1 MSESNNNKSQRKSVN
16 PLTRSRPGGTTLSPA
31 GGEGG
36 ARGQAARDDLSA
48 REAITFYNPMEEREA
63 DKAPLQMT
71 LIRRI
76 FHYTKPY
83 AAKRNWLF
91 ALTFIRGL
99 QLPALAWLIGR
110 TITGPIAHRDV
121 AGIFWY
127 AAGYFA
133 LALVTI
139 VNFHFRQRFALE
151 LGEAVVHD
159 MRTDLFR
166 KLMTMPMSFFNQT
179 KFGRI
184 ISRMTSDIDSVRA
197 GAQDV
202 AFVLVVQGLQMAAS
216 AALMAWYDWKLFS
229 LMVIMAPFI
238 WIVNENYRREM
249 SRRLR
254 KVQESWSR
262 VASTLAESVSGIRVT
277 QAFVRHEVNAG
288 FFRKLIDVHG
298 ENNVGVAQASAV
310 FVPLL
315 QLKSQLFLG
324 AMALL
329 GGYGVLHWHGWLHME
344 VGDLVMFLFLANLF
358 FDPVQAIGNQMNQAF
373 MAMAGA
379 ERLFR
384 MLDQKPEWVDAP
396 DAKPL
401 WAMNRGRDASSQS
414 VCATPSSRE
423 VVGDEESPTPS
434 ATGAWQLLGRVEFQ
448 AVHFEYQPGRPV
460 LTDISFTA
468 EPGQNVALVGHTG
481 SGKTTLV
488 GLLQKFYLPAAGR
501 VLVDGT
507 DLSAVT
513 SDSLRSQMGSVQQNN
528 FLFTG
533 TVLDNIRFA
542 RPEATEPAV
551 RATLEALDCADL
563 LDALPHGLHTRV
575 AERGTSLSFGQRQ
588 LVCFARAMLVNP
600 RIVVLDEA
608 TSAIDTI
615 TEARLQR
622 ALEILLRR
630 RTAFIVAHRLSTI
643 RRADLVLVLDQ
654 GQIVER
660 GTHESLLRQGGVY
673 ARLHKEFVSSSDS
686 HH

>member
-1 MSESNNNKSQRKSVN
+1 MSLATKSKE
-16 PLTRSRPGGTTLSPA
+16 PKGTHEDGEALSKL
-31 GGEGG
+31 
-36 ARGQAARDDLSA
+36 QKVDSA
-48 REAITFYNPMEEREA
+48 REAITYYNPEEREA
-63 DKAPLQMT
+63 DRAPLQPK

-76 FHYTKPY
+76 FTYTRPY
-83 AAKRNWLF
+83 AVRRNWLF
-91 ALTFIRGL
+91 VLTFIRGV
-99 QLPALAWLIGR
+99 QLPALAYLIAA
-110 TITGPIAHRDV
+110 TINGPIAGRNLDH
-121 AGIFWY
+121 IFLY

-139 VNFHFRQRFALE
+139 VTVHFRQKFALE

-159 MRTDLFR
+159 MRSELFR

-197 GAQDV
+197 GVQDV
-202 AFVLVVQGLQMAAS
+202 AFVLVVQVLQMIVS

-229 LMVIMAPFI
+229 LMLMLVPII
-238 WIVNENYRREM
+238 WVVNENYRHEM

-254 KVQESWSR
+254 RVQESWSR

-277 QAFVRHEVNAG
+277 QAFVRHEINAG

-324 AMALL
+324 AMALI
-329 GGYGVLHWHGWLHME
+329 GAFGVLKWHGWLHME
-344 VGDLVMFLFLANLF
+344 VGDLVMFFFLANLF
-358 FDPVQAIGNQMNQAF
+358 FDPVQVIGNQLNQAF

-384 MLDQKPEWVDAP
+384 MLDEKPEWVDAT
-396 DAKPL
+396 DAKP
-401 WAMNRGRDASSQS
+401 AAPIS
-414 VCATPSSRE
+414 
-423 VVGDEESPTPS
+423 
-434 ATGAWQLLGRVEFQ
+434 GRVEFKD
-448 AVHFEYQPGRPV
+448 VGFEYKPGRPV
-460 LTDISFTA
+460 LQNISFVA
-468 EPGQNVALVGHTG
+468 EPGQTVALVGHTG

-488 GLLQKFYLPAAGR
+488 GLLQKFYLPLSGR
-501 VLVDGT
+501 VLVDGV
-507 DLSAVT
+507 DLNAVT

-528 FLFTG
+528 FLISG

-542 RPEATEPAV
+542 RPDATEAEV
-551 RATLEALDCADL
+551 RATLAALDCMDL
-563 LDALPHGLHTRV
+563 LDALPDKLQTQV
-575 AERGTSLSFGQRQ
+575 TERGASLSFGQRQ
-588 LVCFARAMLVNP
+588 LVCFARAMLANP

-608 TSAIDTI
+608 TSAIDTV

-622 ALEILLRR
+622 ALEILLRG

-643 RRADLVLVLDQ
+643 RQADLVLVLDQ
-654 GQIVER
+654 GLIAER
-660 GTHESLLRQGGVY
+660 GTHESLLRQNGIY
-673 ARLHKEFVSSSDS
+673 ARLHREFVSESAK
-686 HH
+686 

>member
-1 MSESNNNKSQRKSVN
+1 MSAPSNIK
-16 PLTRSRPGGTTLSPA
+16 SPA
-31 GGEGG
+31 AEIAKG
-36 ARGQAARDDLSA
+36 DLSA
-48 REAITFYNPMEEREA
+48 REAITFYNPMEDREA
-63 DKAPLQMT
+63 DQAPLQWP

-76 FHYTKPY
+76 FRYTNPY

-91 ALTFIRGL
+91 ALTFLRGL

-110 TITGPIAHRDV
+110 TINGPIAHRDLS
-121 AGIFWY
+121 GIYGY
-127 AAGYFA
+127 AAAYFA
-133 LALVTI
+133 LALLTVA
-139 VNFHFRQRFALE
+139 NFHFRQRFALE

-159 MRTDLFR
+159 MRSDLFR

-197 GAQDV
+197 GVQDV
-202 AFVLVVQGLQMAAS
+202 VFVLVVQALQMTTS

-229 LMVIMAPFI
+229 LMVVMAPVI
-238 WIVNENYRREM
+238 WIVNRNYRREM

-277 QAFVRHEVNAG
+277 QAFVRHEVNSE
-288 FFRKLIDVHG
+288 FFRKLIDIHG

-315 QLKSQLFLG
+315 QLKSQFFLG

-329 GGYGVLHWHGWLHME
+329 GAFGALRWHGWLHME
-344 VGDLVMFLFLANLF
+344 VGDLVMFFFLANLF
-358 FDPVQAIGNQMNQAF
+358 FDPVQVIGNQLNQAF

-384 MLDQKPEWVDAP
+384 MLDQKPEWQDAP
-396 DAKPL
+396 DVKPL
-401 WAMNRGRDASSQS
+401 PAIR
-414 VCATPSSRE
+414 
-423 VVGDEESPTPS
+423 
-434 ATGAWQLLGRVEFQ
+434 GRVEFQ
-448 AVHFEYQPGRPV
+448 AVQFEYKPGRPV
-460 LTDISFTA
+460 LTDISFAA
-468 EPGQNVALVGHTG
+468 EPGQTVALVGHTG

-488 GLLQKFYLPAAGR
+488 SLLQKFYLPNAGR
-501 VLVDGT
+501 VLVDGA
-507 DLSAVT
+507 DLNAVT

-528 FLFTG
+528 FLFSG
-533 TVLDNIRFA
+533 AVLDNIRFA
-542 RPEATEPAV
+542 RPEATEADV
-551 RATLEALDCADL
+551 RAVLMALDCADL
-563 LDALPHGLHTRV
+563 LDELPHGLHTEV
-575 AERGTSLSFGQRQ
+575 AERGAALSFGQRQ
-588 LVCFARAMLVNP
+588 LVCFARAMLADP

-608 TSAIDTI
+608 TSAIDTV

-622 ALEILLRR
+622 ALEILLRG

-643 RRADLVLVLDQ
+643 RRADLVLVMDQ
-654 GQIVER
+654 GRIVER

-673 ARLHKEFVSSSDS
+673 ARLHQEFVSSAN
-686 HH
+686 HRGAGW

>member
-1 MSESNNNKSQRKSVN
+1 MSAPLNIKSSAVENAK
-16 PLTRSRPGGTTLSPA
+16 G
-31 GGEGG
+31 
-36 ARGQAARDDLSA
+36 DLSA
-48 REAITFYNPMEEREA
+48 REAITYYNPMEEREA
-63 DKAPLQMT
+63 DKAPLQMA

-110 TITGPIAHRDV
+110 TITGPIAHRDLS
-121 AGIFWY
+121 GIFWY

-133 LALVTI
+133 LALVTV

-159 MRTDLFR
+159 MRSDLFR

-202 AFVLVVQGLQMAAS
+202 AFVLVVQGLQMTTS
-216 AALMAWYDWKLFS
+216 AALMAYYDWKLFS
-229 LMVIMAPFI
+229 LMAIMAPFI
-238 WIVNENYRREM
+238 WVVNQNYRREM

-262 VASTLAESVSGIRVT
+262 VSSTLAESVSGIRVT
-277 QAFVRHEVNAG
+277 QAFVRHEINSD
-288 FFRKLIDVHG
+288 FFRKLIDIHG

-358 FDPVQAIGNQMNQAF
+358 FDPVQAIGNQLNQAF

-396 DAKPL
+396 AAKPL
-401 WAMNRGRDASSQS
+401 
-414 VCATPSSRE
+414 PSIK
-423 VVGDEESPTPS
+423 
-434 ATGAWQLLGRVEFQ
+434 GRVEFR

-460 LTDISFTA
+460 LRDISFVA

-488 GLLQKFYLPAAGR
+488 GLLQKFYLPTRGR

-507 DLSAVT
+507 DLNTVT
-513 SDSLRSQMGSVQQNN
+513 SNSLRSQMGSVQQNN
-528 FLFTG
+528 FLFSG
-533 TVLDNIRFA
+533 TVLDNIRLA
-542 RPEATEPAV
+542 RPEAAESDV
-551 RATLEALDCADL
+551 RATLTALDCADL
-563 LDALPHGLHTRV
+563 LDSLSHGLQTQV
-575 AERGTSLSFGQRQ
+575 AERGAALSFGQRQ

-600 RIVVLDEA
+600 LIVVLDEA
-608 TSAIDTI
+608 TSAIDTV

-622 ALEILLRR
+622 ALEILLRG
-630 RTAFIVAHRLSTI
+630 RTAFVVAHRLSTI
-643 RRADLVLVLDQ
+643 RKAGLVLVLDQ

-660 GTHESLLRQGGVY
+660 GTHESLLRQDGVY
-673 ARLHKEFVSSSDS
+673 ARLHKEFVSSSNS
-686 HH
+686 GAVARGHGKS